1 MVTGSIYERKGI
13 YYAIVSYYVDGRR
26 KQKSVSTG
34 LSVKGNKRRALE
46 FLENLKRTYETKESM
61 ENMDGSRLL
70 MTDYMDE
77 WLKIIKPLVE
87 RATYKSYD
95 NMVSA
100 RIRPHFEKLNLLLT
114 EVEPKHIKMLYDEI
128 LEQGYTTNTVIH
140 YHAVLHQA
148 LAYAVKN
155 DYILSNPADRVK
167 RPKKNKHISSFY
179 TKDEILT
186 LLDIAKDD
194 PIYIPIVLSTYY
206 GFRRSETL
214 GMRWSAI
221 DFENKTITVNHKVT
235 ELTENGKTIV
245 YAEDKL
251 KTKSSYRTLPLIPV
265 VEEKLLEH
273 KAKLERNQKLFG
285 NSYCKEYMDYVCVD
299 EMGKLFRPNFISD
312 HFGWLLKKYGLKKI
326 TFKELRH
333 SCASLLLANGV
344 PLKHIQEWL
353 GHSDFTTTANIY
365 AHLDYKSK
373 ITSAQAM
380 EAGLALPEGGDFSS
394 RWSSISA
401 GENS

>member
-34 LSVKGNKRRALE
+34 LPVKGNKRRALE

-61 ENMDGSRLL
+61 ENTDGSRLL

-77 WLKIIKPLVE
+77 WLKIVKPLVE

-114 EVEPKHIKMLYDEI
+114 EVEPKHIKMLYGEI

-179 TKDEILT
+179 TKEEILT

-194 PIYIPIVLSTYY
+194 PIYIPIVLSAYY

-299 EMGKLFRPNFISD
+299 EMGKLFRPNFVSD
-312 HFGWLLKKYGLKKI
+312 HFGWLLKKYGLKKL

-333 SCASLLLANGV
+333 SCASMLVAEGI
-344 PLKHIQEWL
+344 PMKSIQEWL
-353 GHSDFTTTANIY
+353 GHSNFSTTADIY
-365 AHLDYKSK
+365 SHIDYHAKQQSAAAIGNALQSK
-373 ITSAQAM
+373 K
-380 EAGLALPEGGDFSS
+380 D
-394 RWSSISA
+394 
-401 GENS
+401 

>member
-34 LSVKGNKRRALE
+34 LPVKGNKRRALE

-77 WLKIIKPLVE
+77 WLKIVKPLVE

-179 TKDEILT
+179 TKEEILT

-194 PIYIPIVLSTYY
+194 PIYIPIVLSAYY

-265 VEEKLLEH
+265 VEKKLLEH

-299 EMGKLFRPNFISD
+299 EMGKLFRPNFVSD
-312 HFGWLLKKYGLKKI
+312 HFSWLLKKYGLKKL

-333 SCASLLLANGV
+333 SCASMLVAEGI
-344 PLKHIQEWL
+344 PMKSIQEWL
-353 GHSDFTTTANIY
+353 GHSNFSTTADIY
-365 AHLDYKSK
+365 SHIDYHAKQQSAAAIGNALQSK
-373 ITSAQAM
+373 K
-380 EAGLALPEGGDFSS
+380 D
-394 RWSSISA
+394 
-401 GENS
+401 

>member
-34 LSVKGNKRRALE
+34 LPVKGNKRRALE

-77 WLKIIKPLVE
+77 WLKIVKPLVE

-179 TKDEILT
+179 TKEEILT

-194 PIYIPIVLSTYY
+194 PIYIPIVLSAYY

-299 EMGKLFRPNFISD
+299 EMGKLFRPNFVSD
-312 HFGWLLKKYGLKKI
+312 HFGWLLKKYGLKKL

-333 SCASLLLANGV
+333 SCASMLVAEGI
-344 PLKHIQEWL
+344 PMKSIQEWL
-353 GHSDFTTTANIY
+353 GHSNFSTTADIY
-365 AHLDYKSK
+365 SHIDYHAKQQSAAAIGNAMQSK
-373 ITSAQAM
+373 K
-380 EAGLALPEGGDFSS
+380 D
-394 RWSSISA
+394 
-401 GENS
+401 

>member
-34 LSVKGNKRRALE
+34 LPVKGNKRRALE

-77 WLKIIKPLVE
+77 WLKIVKPLVE

-179 TKDEILT
+179 TKEEILT

-194 PIYIPIVLSTYY
+194 PIYIPIVLSAYY

-251 KTKSSYRTLPLIPV
+251 KTKFSYRTLPLIPV
-265 VEEKLLEH
+265 MEKKLLEH

-299 EMGKLFRPNFISD
+299 EMGKLFRPNFVSD
-312 HFGWLLKKYGLKKI
+312 HFGWLLKKYGLKKL

-333 SCASLLLANGV
+333 SCASMLVAEGI
-344 PLKHIQEWL
+344 PMKSIQEWL
-353 GHSDFTTTANIY
+353 GHSNFSTTADIY
-365 AHLDYKSK
+365 SHIDYHAKQQSATAIGNALQSK
-373 ITSAQAM
+373 K
-380 EAGLALPEGGDFSS
+380 D
-394 RWSSISA
+394 
-401 GENS
+401 

>member
-34 LSVKGNKRRALE
+34 LPVKGNKRRALE

-77 WLKIIKPLVE
+77 WLKIVKPLVE

-179 TKDEILT
+179 TKEEILT

-194 PIYIPIVLSTYY
+194 PIYIPIVLSSYY

-235 ELTENGKTIV
+235 ELTENGKTTV

-265 VEEKLLEH
+265 VEEKLLKH

-299 EMGKLFRPNFISD
+299 EMGKLFRPNFVSD
-312 HFGWLLKKYGLKKI
+312 HFGWLLKKYGLKKL

-333 SCASLLLANGV
+333 SCASMLVAEGI
-344 PLKHIQEWL
+344 PMKSIQEWL
-353 GHSDFTTTANIY
+353 GHSNFSTTADIY
-365 AHLDYKSK
+365 SHIDYHAKQQSATAIGNALQSK
-373 ITSAQAM
+373 K
-380 EAGLALPEGGDFSS
+380 D
-394 RWSSISA
+394 
-401 GENS
+401 

>member
-34 LSVKGNKRRALE
+34 LPVKGNKRRALE

-77 WLKIIKPLVE
+77 WLKIVKPLVE

-100 RIRPHFEKLNLLLT
+100 RIRPHFEKLKLLLT

-179 TKDEILT
+179 TKEEILT

-194 PIYIPIVLSTYY
+194 PIYIPIVLSAYY

-265 VEEKLLEH
+265 VEEKLLKH

-299 EMGKLFRPNFISD
+299 EMGKLFRPNFVSD
-312 HFGWLLKKYGLKKI
+312 HFGWLLKKYGLKKL

-333 SCASLLLANGV
+333 SCASMLVAEGI
-344 PLKHIQEWL
+344 PMKSIQEWL
-353 GHSDFTTTANIY
+353 GHSNFSTTADIY
-365 AHLDYKSK
+365 SHIDYHAKQQSAAAIGNALQSK
-373 ITSAQAM
+373 K
-380 EAGLALPEGGDFSS
+380 D
-394 RWSSISA
+394 
-401 GENS
+401 

>member
-34 LSVKGNKRRALE
+34 LPVKGNKRRALE

-77 WLKIIKPLVE
+77 WLKIVKPLVE

-155 DYILSNPADRVK
+155 DYILSNPTDRVK

-179 TKDEILT
+179 TKEEILT

-194 PIYIPIVLSTYY
+194 PIYIPIVLSAYY

-273 KAKLERNQKLFG
+273 KGKLERNQKLFG
-285 NSYCKEYMDYVCVD
+285 NNYCKEYMDYVCVD
-299 EMGKLFRPNFISD
+299 EMGKLFRPNFVSD
-312 HFGWLLKKYGLKKI
+312 HFGWLLKKYGLKKL

-333 SCASLLLANGV
+333 SCASMLVAEGI
-344 PLKHIQEWL
+344 PMKSIQEWL
-353 GHSDFTTTANIY
+353 GHSNFSTTADIY
-365 AHLDYKSK
+365 SHIDYHAKQQSAAAIGNALQSK
-373 ITSAQAM
+373 K
-380 EAGLALPEGGDFSS
+380 D
-394 RWSSISA
+394 
-401 GENS
+401 

>member
-34 LSVKGNKRRALE
+34 LPVKGNKRRALE

-77 WLKIIKPLVE
+77 WLKIVKPLVE

-100 RIRPHFEKLNLLLT
+100 RIRPHFEKLNLFLT

-179 TKDEILT
+179 TKEEILT

-194 PIYIPIVLSTYY
+194 PIYIPIVLSAYY

-221 DFENKTITVNHKVT
+221 DFENKTITINHKVT

-299 EMGKLFRPNFISD
+299 EMGKLFRPNFVSD
-312 HFGWLLKKYGLKKI
+312 HFGWLLKKYGLKKL

-333 SCASLLLANGV
+333 SCASMLVAEGI
-344 PLKHIQEWL
+344 PMKSIQEWL
-353 GHSDFTTTANIY
+353 GHSNFSTTADIY
-365 AHLDYKSK
+365 SHIDYHAKQQSAAAIGNALQSK
-373 ITSAQAM
+373 K
-380 EAGLALPEGGDFSS
+380 D
-394 RWSSISA
+394 
-401 GENS
+401 

>member
-77 WLKIIKPLVE
+77 WLKIVKPLVE

-95 NMVSA
+95 NMVAA

-179 TKDEILT
+179 TKEEILT

-194 PIYIPIVLSTYY
+194 PIYIPIVLSAYY

-333 SCASLLLANGV
+333 SCASMLVAEGI
-344 PLKHIQEWL
+344 PMKSIQEWL
-353 GHSDFTTTANIY
+353 GHSNFSTTADIY
-365 AHLDYKSK
+365 SHIDYHAKQQSAAAIGNALQSK
-373 ITSAQAM
+373 K
-380 EAGLALPEGGDFSS
+380 D
-394 RWSSISA
+394 
-401 GENS
+401 

>member
-1 MVTGSIYERKGI
+1 MVTGSIYKRKGI

-34 LSVKGNKRRALE
+34 LPVKGNKRRALE

-77 WLKIIKPLVE
+77 WLKIVKPLVE

-179 TKDEILT
+179 TKEEILT

-194 PIYIPIVLSTYY
+194 PIYIPIVLSSYY

-221 DFENKTITVNHKVT
+221 DFENKTITANHKVT

-299 EMGKLFRPNFISD
+299 EMGKLFRPNFVSD
-312 HFGWLLKKYGLKKI
+312 HFGWLLKKYGLKKL

-333 SCASLLLANGV
+333 SCASMLVAEGI
-344 PLKHIQEWL
+344 PMKSIQEWL
-353 GHSDFTTTANIY
+353 GHSNFSTTADIY
-365 AHLDYKSK
+365 SHIDYHAKQQSAAAIGNALQSK
-373 ITSAQAM
+373 K
-380 EAGLALPEGGDFSS
+380 D
-394 RWSSISA
+394 
-401 GENS
+401 

>member
-34 LSVKGNKRRALE
+34 LPVKGNKRRALE

-77 WLKIIKPLVE
+77 WLKIVKPLVE

-179 TKDEILT
+179 TKEEILT

-194 PIYIPIVLSTYY
+194 PIYIPIVLSAYY

-221 DFENKTITVNHKVT
+221 DFKNKTITVNHKVT

-333 SCASLLLANGV
+333 SCASMLVAEGI
-344 PLKHIQEWL
+344 PMKSIQEWL
-353 GHSDFTTTANIY
+353 GHSNFSTTADIY
-365 AHLDYKSK
+365 SHIDYHAKQQSTAAIGNALQSK
-373 ITSAQAM
+373 K
-380 EAGLALPEGGDFSS
+380 D
-394 RWSSISA
+394 
-401 GENS
+401 

>member
-34 LSVKGNKRRALE
+34 LPVKGNKRRALE

-77 WLKIIKPLVE
+77 WLKIVKPLVE

-155 DYILSNPADRVK
+155 NYILSNPADRVK

-179 TKDEILT
+179 TKEEILT

-194 PIYIPIVLSTYY
+194 PIYIPIVLSSYY

-299 EMGKLFRPNFISD
+299 EIGKLFRPNFVSD
-312 HFGWLLKKYGLKKI
+312 HFGWLLKKYGLKKL

-333 SCASLLLANGV
+333 SCASMLVAEGI
-344 PLKHIQEWL
+344 PMKSIQEWL
-353 GHSDFTTTANIY
+353 GHSNFSTTADIY
-365 AHLDYKSK
+365 SHIDYHAKQQSAAAIGNALQSK
-373 ITSAQAM
+373 K
-380 EAGLALPEGGDFSS
+380 D
-394 RWSSISA
+394 
-401 GENS
+401 

>member
-77 WLKIIKPLVE
+77 WLKIVKPLVE

-179 TKDEILT
+179 TKEEILT

-194 PIYIPIVLSTYY
+194 PIYIPIVLSAYY

-333 SCASLLLANGV
+333 SCASMLVAEGI
-344 PLKHIQEWL
+344 PMKSIQEWL
-353 GHSDFTTTANIY
+353 GHSNFSTTADIY
-365 AHLDYKSK
+365 SHIDYHAKQQSAAAIGNALQSK
-373 ITSAQAM
+373 K
-380 EAGLALPEGGDFSS
+380 D
-394 RWSSISA
+394 
-401 GENS
+401 

>member
-34 LSVKGNKRRALE
+34 LPVKGNKRRALE

-77 WLKIIKPLVE
+77 WLKIVKPLVE

-179 TKDEILT
+179 TKEEILT

-194 PIYIPIVLSTYY
+194 PIYIPIVLSSYY

-299 EMGKLFRPNFISD
+299 EMGKLFRPNFVSD
-312 HFGWLLKKYGLKKI
+312 HFGWLLKKYGLKKL

-333 SCASLLLANGV
+333 SCASMLVAEGI
-344 PLKHIQEWL
+344 PMKSIQEWL
-353 GHSDFTTTANIY
+353 GHSNFSTTADIY
-365 AHLDYKSK
+365 SHIDYHAKQQSAAAIGNAIASK
-373 ITSAQAM
+373 K
-380 EAGLALPEGGDFSS
+380 D
-394 RWSSISA
+394 
-401 GENS
+401 

>member
-34 LSVKGNKRRALE
+34 LPVKGNKRRALE

-77 WLKIIKPLVE
+77 WLKIVKPLVE

-179 TKDEILT
+179 TKEEILT

-194 PIYIPIVLSTYY
+194 PIYIPIVLSAYY

-235 ELTENGKTIV
+235 ELTENAKTIV

-285 NSYCKEYMDYVCVD
+285 NSYCKEYIDYVCVD
-299 EMGKLFRPNFISD
+299 EMGKLFRPNFVSD
-312 HFGWLLKKYGLKKI
+312 HFGWLLKKYGLKKL

-333 SCASLLLANGV
+333 SCASMLVAEGI
-344 PLKHIQEWL
+344 PMKSIQEWL
-353 GHSDFTTTANIY
+353 GHSNFSTTADIY
-365 AHLDYKSK
+365 SHIDYHAKQQSAAAIGNALQSK
-373 ITSAQAM
+373 K
-380 EAGLALPEGGDFSS
+380 D
-394 RWSSISA
+394 
-401 GENS
+401 

>member
-34 LSVKGNKRRALE
+34 LPVKGNKRRALE

-77 WLKIIKPLVE
+77 LLKIVKPLVE

-179 TKDEILT
+179 TKEEILT

-194 PIYIPIVLSTYY
+194 PIYIPIVLSAYY

-299 EMGKLFRPNFISD
+299 EMGKLFRPNFVSD
-312 HFGWLLKKYGLKKI
+312 HFGWLLKKYGLKKL

-333 SCASLLLANGV
+333 SCASMLVAEGI
-344 PLKHIQEWL
+344 PMKSIQEWL
-353 GHSDFTTTANIY
+353 GHSNFSTTADIY
-365 AHLDYKSK
+365 SHIDYHAKQQSAAAIGNALQSK
-373 ITSAQAM
+373 K
-380 EAGLALPEGGDFSS
+380 D
-394 RWSSISA
+394 
-401 GENS
+401 

>member
-34 LSVKGNKRRALE
+34 LPVKGNKRRALE

-77 WLKIIKPLVE
+77 WLKIVKPLVE

-179 TKDEILT
+179 TKEEILT

-194 PIYIPIVLSTYY
+194 PIYIPIVLSAYY

-235 ELTENGKTIV
+235 ELTENGETIV

-299 EMGKLFRPNFISD
+299 EMGKLFRPNFVSD
-312 HFGWLLKKYGLKKI
+312 HFGWLLKKYGLKKL

-333 SCASLLLANGV
+333 SCARMLVAEGIPMKS
-344 PLKHIQEWL
+344 IQEWL
-353 GHSDFTTTANIY
+353 GHSNFSTTADIY
-365 AHLDYKSK
+365 SHIDYHAKQQSAAAIGNALQSK
-373 ITSAQAM
+373 K
-380 EAGLALPEGGDFSS
+380 D
-394 RWSSISA
+394 
-401 GENS
+401 

>member
-34 LSVKGNKRRALE
+34 LPVKGNKRRALE

-77 WLKIIKPLVE
+77 WLKIVKPLVE

-299 EMGKLFRPNFISD
+299 EMGKLFRHNLVSD
-312 HFGWLLKKYGLKKI
+312 HFGWLLKKYGLKKL

-333 SCASLLLANGV
+333 SCASMLVAEGI
-344 PLKHIQEWL
+344 PMKSIQEWL
-353 GHSDFTTTANIY
+353 GHSNFSTTADIY
-365 AHLDYKSK
+365 SHIDYHAKQQ
-373 ITSAQAM
+373 SAA
-380 EAGLALPEGGDFSS
+380 AIGNALQSQKD
-394 RWSSISA
+394 
-401 GENS
+401 

>member
-34 LSVKGNKRRALE
+34 LPVKGNKRRALE

-77 WLKIIKPLVE
+77 WLKIVKPLVE

-179 TKDEILT
+179 TKEEILT

-194 PIYIPIVLSTYY
+194 PIYIPIVLSAYY

-299 EMGKLFRPNFISD
+299 EMGKLFRPNFVSD
-312 HFGWLLKKYGLKKI
+312 HFGWLLKKYGLKKL
-326 TFKELRH
+326 TFKDLRH
-333 SCASLLLANGV
+333 SCASMLVAEGI
-344 PLKHIQEWL
+344 PMKSIQEWL
-353 GHSDFTTTANIY
+353 GHSNFSTTADIY
-365 AHLDYKSK
+365 SHIDYHAKQQSAAAIGNALQSK
-373 ITSAQAM
+373 K
-380 EAGLALPEGGDFSS
+380 D
-394 RWSSISA
+394 
-401 GENS
+401 

>member
-1 MVTGSIYERKGI
+1 MISKERSDFMVTGSIYERKGI

-34 LSVKGNKRRALE
+34 LPVKGNKRRALE

-77 WLKIIKPLVE
+77 WLKIVKPLVE

-179 TKDEILT
+179 TKEEILT

-194 PIYIPIVLSTYY
+194 PIYIPIVLSAYY

-299 EMGKLFRPNFISD
+299 EMGKLFRPNFVSD
-312 HFGWLLKKYGLKKI
+312 HFGWLLKKYGLKKL

-333 SCASLLLANGV
+333 SCASMLVAEGI
-344 PLKHIQEWL
+344 PMKSIQEWL
-353 GHSDFTTTANIY
+353 GHSNFSTTADIY
-365 AHLDYKSK
+365 SHIDYHAKQQSAAAIGNALQSK
-373 ITSAQAM
+373 K
-380 EAGLALPEGGDFSS
+380 D
-394 RWSSISA
+394 
-401 GENS
+401 

>member
-34 LSVKGNKRRALE
+34 LPVKGNKRRALE

-77 WLKIIKPLVE
+77 WLKIVKPLVE

-179 TKDEILT
+179 TKEEILT

-194 PIYIPIVLSTYY
+194 PIYIPIVLSAYY

-265 VEEKLLEH
+265 VEKKLLEH

-285 NSYCKEYMDYVCVD
+285 NSYCKEYMDYVCVN
-299 EMGKLFRPNFISD
+299 EMGKLFRPNFVSD
-312 HFGWLLKKYGLKKI
+312 HFGWLLKKYGLKKL

-333 SCASLLLANGV
+333 SCASMLVAEGI
-344 PLKHIQEWL
+344 PMKSIQEWL
-353 GHSDFTTTANIY
+353 GHSNFSTTADIY
-365 AHLDYKSK
+365 SHIDYHAKQQSAAAIGNALQSK
-373 ITSAQAM
+373 K
-380 EAGLALPEGGDFSS
+380 D
-394 RWSSISA
+394 
-401 GENS
+401 

>member
-34 LSVKGNKRRALE
+34 LPVKGNKRRALE

-77 WLKIIKPLVE
+77 WLKIVKPLVE

-179 TKDEILT
+179 TKEEILT

-194 PIYIPIVLSTYY
+194 PIYIPIVLSAYY

-235 ELTENGKTIV
+235 ELTENGKAIV

-251 KTKSSYRTLPLIPV
+251 KTKSSYRILPLIPV

-285 NSYCKEYMDYVCVD
+285 NNYCKEYMDYVCVD
-299 EMGKLFRPNFISD
+299 EMGKLFRPNFVSD
-312 HFGWLLKKYGLKKI
+312 HFGWLLKKYGLKKL

-333 SCASLLLANGV
+333 SCASMLVAEGI
-344 PLKHIQEWL
+344 PMKSIQEWL
-353 GHSDFTTTANIY
+353 GHSNFSTTADIY
-365 AHLDYKSK
+365 SHIDYHAKQQSAAAIGNALQSK
-373 ITSAQAM
+373 K
-380 EAGLALPEGGDFSS
+380 D
-394 RWSSISA
+394 
-401 GENS
+401 

>member
-34 LSVKGNKRRALE
+34 LPVKGNKRRALE

-77 WLKIIKPLVE
+77 WLKIVKPLVE

-155 DYILSNPADRVK
+155 DYILSNPTDRVK

-179 TKDEILT
+179 TKEEILT

-194 PIYIPIVLSTYY
+194 PIYIPIVLSAYY

-299 EMGKLFRPNFISD
+299 EMGKLFRPNFVSD
-312 HFGWLLKKYGLKKI
+312 HFGWLLKKYGLKKL

-333 SCASLLLANGV
+333 SCASMLVAEGI
-344 PLKHIQEWL
+344 PMKSIQEWL
-353 GHSDFTTTANIY
+353 GHSNFSTTADIY
-365 AHLDYKSK
+365 SHIDYHAKQQSATAIGNALQSK
-373 ITSAQAM
+373 K
-380 EAGLALPEGGDFSS
+380 D
-394 RWSSISA
+394 
-401 GENS
+401 

>member
-34 LSVKGNKRRALE
+34 LPVKGNKRRALE

-77 WLKIIKPLVE
+77 WLKIVKPLVE

-179 TKDEILT
+179 TKEEILT

-194 PIYIPIVLSTYY
+194 PIYIPIVLSSYY

-285 NSYCKEYMDYVCVD
+285 SSYCKEYMDYVCVD
-299 EMGKLFRPNFISD
+299 EMGKLFRPNFVSD
-312 HFGWLLKKYGLKKI
+312 HFGWLLKKYGLKKL

-333 SCASLLLANGV
+333 SCASMLVAEGI
-344 PLKHIQEWL
+344 PMKSIQEWL
-353 GHSDFTTTANIY
+353 GHSNFSTTADIY
-365 AHLDYKSK
+365 SHIDYHAKQQSAAAIGNALQSK
-373 ITSAQAM
+373 K
-380 EAGLALPEGGDFSS
+380 D
-394 RWSSISA
+394 
-401 GENS
+401 

>member
-34 LSVKGNKRRALE
+34 LPVKGNKRRALE

-77 WLKIIKPLVE
+77 WLKIVKPLVE

-179 TKDEILT
+179 TKEEILT

-194 PIYIPIVLSTYY
+194 PIYIPIVLSSYY

-285 NSYCKEYMDYVCVD
+285 NNYCKEYMDYVCVD
-299 EMGKLFRPNFISD
+299 EMGKLFRPNFVSD
-312 HFGWLLKKYGLKKI
+312 HFGWLLKKYGLKKL

-333 SCASLLLANGV
+333 SCASMLVAEGI
-344 PLKHIQEWL
+344 PMKSIQEWL
-353 GHSDFTTTANIY
+353 GHSNFSTTADIY
-365 AHLDYKSK
+365 SHIDYHAKQQSATAIGNALQSK
-373 ITSAQAM
+373 K
-380 EAGLALPEGGDFSS
+380 D
-394 RWSSISA
+394 
-401 GENS
+401 

>member
-34 LSVKGNKRRALE
+34 LPVKGNKRRALE

-179 TKDEILT
+179 TKEEILT

-194 PIYIPIVLSTYY
+194 PIYIPIVLSSYY

-285 NSYCKEYMDYVCVD
+285 NNYCKEYMDYVCVD
-299 EMGKLFRPNFISD
+299 EMGKLFRPNFVSD
-312 HFGWLLKKYGLKKI
+312 HFGWLLKKYGLKKL

-333 SCASLLLANGV
+333 SCASMLVAEGI
-344 PLKHIQEWL
+344 PMKSIQEWL
-353 GHSDFTTTANIY
+353 GHSNFSTTADIY
-365 AHLDYKSK
+365 SHIDYHAKQQSAAAIGNALQSK
-373 ITSAQAM
+373 K
-380 EAGLALPEGGDFSS
+380 D
-394 RWSSISA
+394 
-401 GENS
+401 

>member
-34 LSVKGNKRRALE
+34 LPVKGNKRRALE

-61 ENMDGSRLL
+61 ENMDVSRLL

-77 WLKIIKPLVE
+77 WLKIVKPLVE

-179 TKDEILT
+179 TKEEILT

-194 PIYIPIVLSTYY
+194 PIYIPIVLSAYY

-285 NSYCKEYMDYVCVD
+285 NNYCKEYMDYVCVD
-299 EMGKLFRPNFISD
+299 EMGKLFRPNFVSD
-312 HFGWLLKKYGLKKI
+312 HFGWLLKKYGLKKL

-333 SCASLLLANGV
+333 SCASMLVAEGI
-344 PLKHIQEWL
+344 PMKSIQEWL
-353 GHSDFTTTANIY
+353 GHSNFSTTADIY
-365 AHLDYKSK
+365 SHIDYHAKQQSAAAIGNALQSK
-373 ITSAQAM
+373 K
-380 EAGLALPEGGDFSS
+380 D
-394 RWSSISA
+394 
-401 GENS
+401 

>member
-34 LSVKGNKRRALE
+34 LPVKGNKRRALE

-77 WLKIIKPLVE
+77 WLKIVKPLVE

-179 TKDEILT
+179 TKEEILT

-194 PIYIPIVLSTYY
+194 PIYIPIVLSAYY

-285 NSYCKEYMDYVCVD
+285 NSYCKGYMDYVCVD
-299 EMGKLFRPNFISD
+299 EMGKLFRPNFVSD
-312 HFGWLLKKYGLKKI
+312 HFGWLLKKYGLKKL

-333 SCASLLLANGV
+333 SCASMLVAEGI
-344 PLKHIQEWL
+344 PMKSIQEWL
-353 GHSDFTTTANIY
+353 GHSNFSTTADIY
-365 AHLDYKSK
+365 SHIDYHAKQQSAAAIGNALQSK
-373 ITSAQAM
+373 K
-380 EAGLALPEGGDFSS
+380 D
-394 RWSSISA
+394 
-401 GENS
+401 

>member
-34 LSVKGNKRRALE
+34 LPVKGNKRRALE

-77 WLKIIKPLVE
+77 WLKIVNPLVE

-167 RPKKNKHISSFY
+167 RPQKNKHISSFY
-179 TKDEILT
+179 TKEEILT

-194 PIYIPIVLSTYY
+194 PIYIPIVLSSYY

-299 EMGKLFRPNFISD
+299 EMGKLFRPNFVSD
-312 HFGWLLKKYGLKKI
+312 HFGWLLKKYGLKKL

-333 SCASLLLANGV
+333 SCASMLVAEGI
-344 PLKHIQEWL
+344 PMKSIQEWL
-353 GHSDFTTTANIY
+353 GHSNFSTTADIY
-365 AHLDYKSK
+365 SHIDYHAKQQSAAAIGNALQSK
-373 ITSAQAM
+373 K
-380 EAGLALPEGGDFSS
+380 D
-394 RWSSISA
+394 
-401 GENS
+401 

>member
-34 LSVKGNKRRALE
+34 LPVKGNKRRALE

-77 WLKIIKPLVE
+77 WLKIVKPLVE

-95 NMVSA
+95 NMLSA

-167 RPKKNKHISSFY
+167 RPNKNKHISSFY
-179 TKDEILT
+179 TKEEILT

-194 PIYIPIVLSTYY
+194 PIYIPIVLSAYY

-299 EMGKLFRPNFISD
+299 EMGKLFRPNFVSD
-312 HFGWLLKKYGLKKI
+312 HFGWLLKKYGLKKL

-333 SCASLLLANGV
+333 SCASMLVAEGI
-344 PLKHIQEWL
+344 PMKSIQEWL
-353 GHSDFTTTANIY
+353 GHSNFSTTADIY
-365 AHLDYKSK
+365 SHIDYHAKQQSAAAIGNALQSK
-373 ITSAQAM
+373 K
-380 EAGLALPEGGDFSS
+380 D
-394 RWSSISA
+394 
-401 GENS
+401 

>member
-34 LSVKGNKRRALE
+34 LPVKGNKRRALE

-77 WLKIIKPLVE
+77 WLKIVKPLVE

-179 TKDEILT
+179 TKEEILT

-194 PIYIPIVLSTYY
+194 PIYIPIVLSAYY

-273 KAKLERNQKLFG
+273 KAKLERNQKLLG

-299 EMGKLFRPNFISD
+299 EMGKLFRPNFVSD
-312 HFGWLLKKYGLKKI
+312 HFGWLLKKYGLKKL

-333 SCASLLLANGV
+333 SCASMLVAEGI
-344 PLKHIQEWL
+344 PMKSIQEWL
-353 GHSDFTTTANIY
+353 GHSNFSTTADIY
-365 AHLDYKSK
+365 SHIDYHAKQQSAAAIGNALQSK
-373 ITSAQAM
+373 K
-380 EAGLALPEGGDFSS
+380 D
-394 RWSSISA
+394 
-401 GENS
+401 

>member
-34 LSVKGNKRRALE
+34 LPVKGNKRRALE

-77 WLKIIKPLVE
+77 WLKIVKPLVE

-140 YHAVLHQA
+140 YHAVFHQA

-179 TKDEILT
+179 TKEEILT

-194 PIYIPIVLSTYY
+194 PIYIPIVLSAYY

-285 NSYCKEYMDYVCVD
+285 NNYCKEYMDYVCVD
-299 EMGKLFRPNFISD
+299 EMGKLFRPNFVSD
-312 HFGWLLKKYGLKKI
+312 HFGWLLKKYGLKKL
-326 TFKELRH
+326 TCKELRH
-333 SCASLLLANGV
+333 SCASMLVAEGI
-344 PLKHIQEWL
+344 PMKSIQEWL
-353 GHSDFTTTANIY
+353 GHSNFSTTADIY
-365 AHLDYKSK
+365 SHIDHHAKQQSAAAIGNALQSK
-373 ITSAQAM
+373 K
-380 EAGLALPEGGDFSS
+380 D
-394 RWSSISA
+394 
-401 GENS
+401 

>member
-34 LSVKGNKRRALE
+34 LPVKGNKRRALE

-77 WLKIIKPLVE
+77 WLKIVKPLVE

-179 TKDEILT
+179 TKEEILT

-194 PIYIPIVLSTYY
+194 PIFIPIVLSSYY

-299 EMGKLFRPNFISD
+299 EMGKLFRPNFVSD
-312 HFGWLLKKYGLKKI
+312 HFGWLLKKYGLKKL

-333 SCASLLLANGV
+333 SCASMLVAEGI
-344 PLKHIQEWL
+344 PMKSIQEWL
-353 GHSDFTTTANIY
+353 GHSNFSTTADIY
-365 AHLDYKSK
+365 SHIDYHAKQQSAAAIGNALQSK
-373 ITSAQAM
+373 K
-380 EAGLALPEGGDFSS
+380 D
-394 RWSSISA
+394 
-401 GENS
+401 

>member
-34 LSVKGNKRRALE
+34 LPVKGNKRRALE

-70 MTDYMDE
+70 MTDYIDE
-77 WLKIIKPLVE
+77 WLKIVKPLVE

-155 DYILSNPADRVK
+155 NYILSNPADRVK

-179 TKDEILT
+179 TKEEILT

-299 EMGKLFRPNFISD
+299 EMGKLFRPNFVSD
-312 HFGWLLKKYGLKKI
+312 HFGWLLKKYGLKKL

-333 SCASLLLANGV
+333 SCASMLVAEGI
-344 PLKHIQEWL
+344 PMKSIQEWL
-353 GHSDFTTTANIY
+353 GHSNFSTTADIY
-365 AHLDYKSK
+365 SHIDYHAKQQSAAAIGNALQSK
-373 ITSAQAM
+373 K
-380 EAGLALPEGGDFSS
+380 D
-394 RWSSISA
+394 
-401 GENS
+401 

>member
-34 LSVKGNKRRALE
+34 LPVKGNKRRALE

-77 WLKIIKPLVE
+77 WLKIVKPLVE

-140 YHAVLHQA
+140 YHAVPHQA
-148 LAYAVKN
+148 LAYAVKT

-179 TKDEILT
+179 TKEEILT

-194 PIYIPIVLSTYY
+194 PIYIPIVLSAYY

-235 ELTENGKTIV
+235 ELTENGETIV

-251 KTKSSYRTLPLIPV
+251 KTKPSYRTLPLIPV

-299 EMGKLFRPNFISD
+299 EMGKLFRPNFVSD
-312 HFGWLLKKYGLKKI
+312 HFGWLLKKYGLKKL

-333 SCASLLLANGV
+333 SCARMLVAEGIPMKS
-344 PLKHIQEWL
+344 IQEWL
-353 GHSDFTTTANIY
+353 GHSNFSTTADIY
-365 AHLDYKSK
+365 SHIDYHAKQQSAAAIGNALQSK
-373 ITSAQAM
+373 K
-380 EAGLALPEGGDFSS
+380 D
-394 RWSSISA
+394 
-401 GENS
+401 

>member
-34 LSVKGNKRRALE
+34 LPVKGNKRRALE

-77 WLKIIKPLVE
+77 WLKIVKPLVE

-179 TKDEILT
+179 TKEEILT

-194 PIYIPIVLSTYY
+194 PIYIPIVLSAYY

-273 KAKLERNQKLFG
+273 KAKLERNQKLFR

-299 EMGKLFRPNFISD
+299 EMGKLFRPNFVSD
-312 HFGWLLKKYGLKKI
+312 HFGWLLKKYGLKKL

-333 SCASLLLANGV
+333 SCASMLVAEGI
-344 PLKHIQEWL
+344 PMKSIQEWL
-353 GHSDFTTTANIY
+353 GHSNFSTTADIY
-365 AHLDYKSK
+365 SHIDYHAKQQSAAAIGNALQSK
-373 ITSAQAM
+373 K
-380 EAGLALPEGGDFSS
+380 D
-394 RWSSISA
+394 
-401 GENS
+401 